1 MDARRAGPAQ
11 MMYAPV
17 ALYLVGRPVVFAS
30 TGHMI
35 IQSRRTVIRG
45 FAVSQGSES
54 LRAGG
59 AGRTGNRFAQG
70 SSGDLYFLI
79 YSDLDSRRVAEVA

>member
-45 FAVSQGSES
+45 FAVSSGSES
-54 LRAGG
+54 LRSCGAG

-70 SSGDLYFLI
+70 SSRDLY
-79 YSDLDSRRVAEVA
+79 S